1 MIIVAMYD
9 TFVGKFGGF
18 RLFVGQNRHYEYFR
32 LGSLEIIMDVFY
44 CHWLSIY
51 QENNWHMNQ

>member
-9 TFVGKFGGF
+9 TFVGKFVGF
-18 RLFVGQNRHYEYFR
+18 RLFVGQNRHYESFR

-44 CHWLSIY
+44 CH
-51 QENNWHMNQ
+51 

>member
-9 TFVGKFGGF
+9 TFLGF

-44 CHWLSIY
+44 CH
-51 QENNWHMNQ
+51 